1 MPNTSPKLKVSVV
14 IPVFNEEQYLT
25 NCLDSLMEQSEKADE
40 ILIVDNNSSDKSV
53 KIAQMYPSVTI
64 IREKKQGITPTR
76 NRGFNAAQYDIIV
89 RTDADTIVPKDWLKK
104 IKKHFKIKNVVAVSG
119 PTSFYDLPST
129 VTKKAAMN
137 VHKTYLKLMNQI
149 LKHYSIFGPNMAI
162 RRDAWI
168 KIRNEVCNDDVKIH
182 EDIDLAIHVAH
193 LGKIIFDR
201 HNEVSSSFR
210 RFKNLDSID
219 SYFDYPYRVVTSIQ
233 KHKSFSV
240 RKNGKRLMKKISP
253 KVFIKHLQIN

>member
-1 MPNTSPKLKVSVV
+1 MPNASPKLKVSVV
-14 IPVFNEEQYLT
+14 IPVFNEEQYLK
-25 NCLDSLMEQSEKADE
+25 NCLDSLMVQSEKADE
-40 ILIVDNNSSDKSV
+40 IIIVDNNSSDGSV
-53 KIAQMYPSVTI
+53 KIAQKYPVTI
-64 IREKKQGITPTR
+64 IREKLQGITPTR
-76 NRGFNAAQYDIIV
+76 NRGFNAAQFDIIV
-89 RTDADTIVPKDWLKK
+89 RTDADTKVPPDWLKK
-104 IKKHFKIKNVVAVSG
+104 IKIHFKYKNVVAVSG
-119 PTSFYDLPST
+119 PTNFYDLPT
-129 VTKKAAMN
+129 QVTKKAALN

-149 LKHYSIFGPNMAI
+149 LNHHSIFGPNMAI
-162 RRDAWI
+162 RKEAWI
-168 KIRNEVCNDDVKIH
+168 KVRNEVCNDDIKIH

-210 RFKNLDSID
+210 RFKNMDSID